1 MTTAAAWIR
10 FRRMQNSLAASGLLA
25 YAAGSLEACRVLPS
39 GVTTALMRTV
49 LVPGGF
55 CLASLSAALF
65 VNPVRALIS
74 RHLLASYR
82 TGFGQTVISVIV
94 GLGVIIAAG
103 GFLLWRIELAAHG
116 GRDPAGAFAGFGAGI
131 GLLLAQA
138 LLVRRL
144 ERDPALRAEITAPS
158 D

>member
-1 MTTAAAWIR
+1 MIPAAAWVR

-25 YAAGSLEACRVLPS
+25 YAAGSLEAWRVLPS
-39 GVTTALMRTV
+39 GLLAGLLRTV
-49 LVPGGF
+49 LLPGAF
-55 CLASLSAALF
+55 CIASLAAALF
-65 VNPVRALIS
+65 VKTLRSLIS
-74 RHLLASYR
+74 RHLMASYR

-103 GFLLWRIELAAHG
+103 GFLLWRVDLAAHG

-131 GLLLAQA
+131 GLLIAQA
-138 LLVRRL
+138 LLARRL
-144 ERDPALRAEITAPS
+144 ERDPALKAEISVP